1 MKSFVKKEYLI
12 TTLVILFLWQL
23 LAIAI
28 NNDVIIPMPFNVLVQ
43 TTLLFSDYNFYLSLG
58 FTLLRVIKGCGL
70 SLLAALVIALLGYRI
85 PAIKHYFAPVFLI
98 TKTIPNIS
106 YIIICLIWFGANN
119 SVTVVCFLIL
129 FPMLY
134 SNITKHLEQFESSFG
149 DILKIYYEKFYVLLY
164 KNLIPYLCPFILSD
178 LKTTLSLGF
187 KVCVMAEILGQVKY
201 GIGKQLYLAKMNLDM
216 TNLFAYT
223 LIIII
228 VCLIIDIVFDSLLHI
243 EKLGGK

>member
-1 MKSFVKKEYLI
+1 MKTLVKKEHLI
-12 TTLVILFLWQL
+12 TTLIILILWQI
-23 LAIAI
+23 LAITI
-28 NNDVIIPMPFNVLVQ
+28 NNDVIIPMPLNVLSQ
-43 TTLLFSDYNFYLSLG
+43 TISLFTDNDFYFALG

-70 SLLAALVIALLGYRI
+70 SLLVALMIAHLGYRF
-85 PAIKHYFAPVFLI
+85 PSVKHYFDPIFLI

-106 YIIICLIWFGANN
+106 YIIICLIWFGPNS
-119 SVTVVCFLIL
+119 SVTIVCFLIL

-134 SNITKHLEQFESSFG
+134 SNITKHLNQFDLEYG
-149 DILKIYYEKFYVLLY
+149 DILKIYYEKFVILLY
-164 KNLIPYLCPFILSD
+164 KNLIPYLCPFILTD

-187 KVCVMAEILGQVKY
+187 KVCVMAEILGQVRY

-228 VCLIIDIVFDSLLHI
+228 VCLIIDIVFDRLLHI